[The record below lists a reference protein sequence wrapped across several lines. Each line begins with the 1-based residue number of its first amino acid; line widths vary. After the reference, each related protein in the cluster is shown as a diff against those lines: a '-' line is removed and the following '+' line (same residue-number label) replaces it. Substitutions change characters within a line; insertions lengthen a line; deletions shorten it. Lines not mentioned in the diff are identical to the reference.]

1 MPYQPILSGPTWSR
15 IGLGVKGIK
24 ATDWPS
30 GITAAAYLYSLPMT
44 EQYIGWALV
53 LGLVVGGALVWF
65 AVGRL
70 PRSGEEMGEDERL
83 SEAAWISDTIASRG
97 GKAPPDLVEEV
108 LDLHVRYLEHAE
120 QESA

>member
-1 MPYQPILSGPTWSR
+1 
-15 IGLGVKGIK
+15 
-24 ATDWPS
+24 
-30 GITAAAYLYSLPMT
+30 MT

-53 LGLVVGGALVWF
+53 LGLVVGGALVWY

-70 PRSGEEMGEDERL
+70 PRTSEEITADERAA
-83 SEAAWISDTIASRG
+83 EAAWISDTITERG

-108 LDLHVRYLEHAE
+108 LDLHVHYLEREA

>member
-1 MPYQPILSGPTWSR
+1 
-15 IGLGVKGIK
+15 
-24 ATDWPS
+24 
-30 GITAAAYLYSLPMT
+30 MT

-70 PRSGEEMGEDERL
+70 PRSGEETTSAERA
-83 SEAAWISDTIASRG
+83 SEAAWISGTITERG

-108 LDLHVRYLEHAE
+108 LDLHVRYLEREADE
-120 QESA
+120 NL